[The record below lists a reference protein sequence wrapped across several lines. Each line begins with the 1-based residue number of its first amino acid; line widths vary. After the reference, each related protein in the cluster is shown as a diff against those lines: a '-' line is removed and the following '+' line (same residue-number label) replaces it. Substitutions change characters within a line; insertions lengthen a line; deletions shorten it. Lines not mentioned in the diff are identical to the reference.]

1 MRYRENTPEELAR
14 ARAAVA
20 AWRDRNPAGTA
31 EELLAAIGHQF
42 HRDYGVVL
50 RAVLFA
56 VDRHRARQVT
66 GISARA
72 AAATGGYEGMSW
84 RALRLAREE
93 PGQVLRLYA
102 FRAAHP
108 EVIIGDAGFGVW
120 QARIPEPDGER
131 IISRYTLHELL
142 DRLEEFTR

>member
-1 MRYRENTPEELAR
+1 
-14 ARAAVA
+14 V
-20 AWRDRNPAGTA
+20 
-31 EELLAAIGHQF
+31 
-42 HRDYGVVL
+42 
-50 RAVLFA
+50 
-56 VDRHRARQVT
+56 
-66 GISARA
+66 
-72 AAATGGYEGMSW
+72 TGGYAGVSW

-93 PGQVLRLYA
+93 PGQVLRLHA

-142 DRLEEFTR
+142 DELEEFTQ